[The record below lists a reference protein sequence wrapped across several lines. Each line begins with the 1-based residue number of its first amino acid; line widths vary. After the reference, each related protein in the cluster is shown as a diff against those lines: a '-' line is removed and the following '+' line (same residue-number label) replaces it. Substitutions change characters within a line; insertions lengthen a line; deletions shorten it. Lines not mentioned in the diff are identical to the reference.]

1 MNGEIYGEPRSQN
14 NAGRSSAG
22 DEQTKDQL
30 PESNI
35 KNAAYADYAY
45 EVENDD
51 EDIIIGGVGQSLI
64 NNLSL

>member
-14 NAGRSSAG
+14 NAGRSSAA

-45 EVENDD
+45 EVESED
-51 EDIIIGGVGQSLI
+51 EDVSIATDGQK
-64 NNLSL
+64 NN